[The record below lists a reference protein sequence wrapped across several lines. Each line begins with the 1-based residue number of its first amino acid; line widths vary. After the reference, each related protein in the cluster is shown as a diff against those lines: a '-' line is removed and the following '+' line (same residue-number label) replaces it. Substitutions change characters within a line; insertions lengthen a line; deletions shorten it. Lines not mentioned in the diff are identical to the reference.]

1 MSRRRRSF
9 GGRRPGW
16 AFVLILLAG
25 VALVA
30 GLPYAIA
37 SRDAQRPPPEP
48 RLAYLTLP
56 QGLSLA
62 DLEPAQVEEIIDGD
76 TIEVSL
82 GGQTVR
88 VRYYGIDTPERGRR
102 CYREAKDRNESLLG
116 ETVLLLPD
124 ARDRDA
130 GDRSLR
136 YVFREDGLSLDA
148 TLVAEG
154 FALAWRAEGR
164 YRAAILDLE
173 AEAMAAGRGCLWR

>member
-1 MSRRRRSF
+1 MSRRGRSVR
-9 GGRRPGW
+9 GRRPGW
-16 AFVLILLAG
+16 AFVLVLFAG
-25 VALVA
+25 VAIVA

-48 RLAYLTLP
+48 RPAYLTLP

-62 DLEPAQVEEIIDGD
+62 DLESARVEEIVDGD

-88 VRYYGIDTPERGRR
+88 VRYYGIDTPERGQR

-116 ETVLLLPD
+116 DTVLLLPD
-124 ARDRDA
+124 ARDRDD
-130 GDRSLR
+130 GGRSLR
-136 YVFREDGLSLDA
+136 YVFLEDGLSLDA

-154 FALAWRAEGR
+154 FAEAWRADGR
-164 YRAAILDLE
+164 YRTAILDLE
-173 AEAMAAGRGCLWR
+173 AEAKAAGRGCLWK